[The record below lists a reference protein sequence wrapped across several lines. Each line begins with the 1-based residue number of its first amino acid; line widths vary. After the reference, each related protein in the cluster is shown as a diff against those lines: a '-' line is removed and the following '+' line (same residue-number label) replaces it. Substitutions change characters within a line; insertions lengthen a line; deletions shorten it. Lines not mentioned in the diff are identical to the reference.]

1 MILAKHYK
9 QFDGLASVR
18 GTPYRRVQRLHYQC
32 LQAQRA
38 EVEAVHNQLTALKNS
53 LGGPDID

>member
-1 MILAKHYK
+1 MILAKHYT

-18 GTPYRRVQRLHYQC
+18 GTPHRRVQRLHYQY

-38 EVEAVHNQLTALKNS
+38 EVEAVHKQLTELKNS
-53 LGGPDID
+53 PRGPDID